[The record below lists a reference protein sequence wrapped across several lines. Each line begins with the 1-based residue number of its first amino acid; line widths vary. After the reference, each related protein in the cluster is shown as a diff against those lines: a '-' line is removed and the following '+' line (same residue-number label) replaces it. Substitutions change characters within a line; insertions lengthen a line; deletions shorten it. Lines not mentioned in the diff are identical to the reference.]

1 MNGFYCILTYG
12 CQMNEND
19 SEKMAGQLASQGYL
33 ATDNLEEADVI
44 VINTCCVRE
53 SAEKKIYGKIGEL
66 KRHKQERPHVRI
78 IITGCM
84 AQKDQERILRK
95 AAHVDLVMGT
105 NMIHHLAAWLGE
117 QRTGERSVLAE
128 AETQIVEEMP
138 VVRKSGVAAWVPIMF
153 GCNNFCTYCIVPYV
167 RGRERSRALTDIVE
181 EVRGLAAEGYQEITL

>member
-66 KRHKQERPHVRI
+66 KRHK
-78 IITGCM
+78 
-84 AQKDQERILRK
+84 
-95 AAHVDLVMGT
+95 
-105 NMIHHLAAWLGE
+105 
-117 QRTGERSVLAE
+117 
-128 AETQIVEEMP
+128 
-138 VVRKSGVAAWVPIMF
+138 
-153 GCNNFCTYCIVPYV
+153 
-167 RGRERSRALTDIVE
+167 
-181 EVRGLAAEGYQEITL
+181 